1 MLIAMSG
8 KIGELRN
15 KKMLNNFRLF
25 NFGQVAF
32 VCRIAFKGAWVKNL
46 RRLVKSLINLILRPD
61 SPAALIIGVTYKC
74 QYRCHYCSTGEYPSD
89 GPVLG
94 TEEIKDAVD
103 QASALKISKVNF
115 FGGEPLLREDI
126 TELVGHASSRDL
138 FVFLDTNGEL
148 LTPDSLKRLKSA
160 GITAVCVNTQTKDS
174 CGESDTLDAAAVY
187 RKIEIVARDCKAA
200 GVPCMFSVYV
210 DNRVLNGDILENIIL
225 LSRRC
230 GASGVRLLLPIDCG
244 RLKGRRPAISAF
256 DLKRV
261 HSLIDNYFV
270 YSESMLYGIS
280 GGAKVCEAKLKKTV
294 YLSPYGDVQF
304 CYTVPFCFGNIRK
317 EKLGAIIGRMYSHE
331 LFRLAPGNKCPMNDA
346 GFKEA
351 LRDPRYSSC
360 D

>member
-1 MLIAMSG
+1 MSENF
-8 KIGELRN
+8 KPFNIGQ
-15 KKMLNNFRLF
+15 FF
-25 NFGQVAF
+25 FI
-32 VCRIAFKGAWVKNL
+32 CRIAFKGAWLKNSA
-46 RRLVKSLINLILRPD
+46 RLAKSLLTLILRPD
-61 SPAALIIGVTYKC
+61 SPAALIVGVTYKC
-74 QYRCHYCSTGEYPSD
+74 QYNCHYCSVGGYPSD
-89 GPVLG
+89 GPVMG
-94 TEEIKDAVD
+94 TGEVKDAID
-103 QASALKISKVNF
+103 QAAALNISKVNF

-126 TELVGHASSRDL
+126 MELVAHASSRDL

-160 GITAVCVNTQTKDS
+160 GITAVSVNTQTKDS

-187 RKIEIVARDCKAA
+187 RKIEAVARDCRAA
-200 GVPCMFSVYV
+200 RVPCIFSVYV
-210 DNRVLNGDILENIIL
+210 DNRVLNGDILENIVL
-225 LSRRC
+225 LSRRS

-244 RLKGRRPAISAF
+244 RLKGRRPSISAS

-270 YSESMLYGIS
+270 YSESILYGIS

-317 EKLGAIIGRMYSHE
+317 EKLGVIINRMHSHD
-331 LFRLAPGNKCPMNDA
+331 LFKLAPGNKCPMNDA

-351 LRDPRYSSC
+351 LRDPRYNSC
-360 D
+360 G